1 MSPLHLSS
9 AVLFQARLAAININQ
24 LLRLKMSDVKMGF
37 NSSKLNAQGTASFPF
52 T

>member
-9 AVLFQARLAAININQ
+9 TVLPQARLASINISQQ
-24 LLRLKMSDVKMGF
+24 LKLKMSDVKMDF